1 MNSGLR
7 EKGMGRVGRPFQGR
21 RREEARRQA
30 RHDRARAGKKEQ
42 VRFTISVEKYSTEWS
57 LIEPQK
63 NRSEFIRECVR
74 KYPTFSRRLA
84 ELQRELALCRVM
96 QKERRAAVNEVC
108 RLRDILEQHSIDF
121 EVVE

>member
-30 RHDRARAGKKEQ
+30 RHDRARAGKKEH
-42 VRFTISVEKYSTEWS
+42 VIFSVSVKKYSLEWS
-57 LIEPQK
+57 LIEPYK
-63 NRSEFIRECVR
+63 NRSKFIRECVR
-74 KYPTFSRRLA
+74 EYPTLLRTINKLQA
-84 ELQRELALCRVM
+84 ENADSKALIAGLR
-96 QKERRAAVNEVC
+96 KDRAEAA

>member
-21 RREEARRQA
+21 RREEARSQA
-30 RHDRARAGKKEQ
+30 SPDRARAGKKEQ